1 MAEGNVLVGK
11 GIGHLRAKATS
22 CYEKF
27 CEAFYIRMEAG
38 EGKNWV
44 QICDFTFLSISPG
57 FGYGAP

>member
-22 CYEKF
+22 C
-27 CEAFYIRMEAG
+27 CEAFYIGVEAG
-38 EGKNWV
+38 EGKVWV